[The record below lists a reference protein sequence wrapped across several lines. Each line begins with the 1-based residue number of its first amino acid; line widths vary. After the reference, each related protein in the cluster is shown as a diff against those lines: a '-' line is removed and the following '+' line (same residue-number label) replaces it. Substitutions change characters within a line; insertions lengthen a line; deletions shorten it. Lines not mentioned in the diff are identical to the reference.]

1 MSPGERRNATGMP
14 AIPELLKILLGLGL
28 DYLRW
33 VSLTPM
39 VLVWARYLVLVF
51 LMIYANFERSFWG
64 GLERGYEIYSER
76 FGPIAWI
83 EEGQAA
89 YEREQT
95 TGTVEAT
102 PEELEEFDISALFRL
117 IMKIWGIVALV
128 AWLLSILRGMVF
140 GPRPPRPPR
149 PLGQKLKLMF
159 LAVIGGWAVL
169 FLTAMFGS
177 TTFEG
182 GVSGWIVWFS
192 VLAVIVTIVS
202 VVTLIV
208 GEGFEFLRKRLEPE
222 LAPGSTAVS

>member
-1 MSPGERRNATGMP
+1 MTPGAPRNATGMP
-14 AIPELLKILLGLGL
+14 AIPELFRILIGLGL

-39 VLVWARYLVLVF
+39 ILVWALYLVLVF
-51 LMIYANFERSFWG
+51 LMIYANFEGSFWG

-89 YEREQT
+89 YEREQAT
-95 TGTVEAT
+95 RTVEAT
-102 PEELEEFDISALFRL
+102 PEEPEEFDISALFRL
-117 IMKIWGIVALV
+117 IMTVWGVVALV

-140 GPRPPRPPR
+140 GPRPPRP
-149 PLGQKLKLMF
+149 LGEKLKLMV
-159 LAVIGGWAVL
+159 LAVIGGWAIL

-177 TTFEG
+177 TKFEG
-182 GVSGWIVWFS
+182 GFFSWVVWFS

-202 VVTLIV
+202 AVTLIV
-208 GEGFEFLRKRLEPE
+208 GEAFEFLRKRLEPE
-222 LAPGSTAVS
+222 LAPGSTAVD

>member
-1 MSPGERRNATGMP
+1 MIPGERRNANGMAATP
-14 AIPELLKILLGLGL
+14 DLLRILLGLGL

-39 VLVWARYLVLVF
+39 VLVWALYLVLVF
-51 LMIYANFERSFWG
+51 LMIYANFEGSFYD

-89 YEREQT
+89 YEREQA

-102 PEELEEFDISALFRL
+102 PEEAEEFDISALFRL
-117 IMKIWGIVALV
+117 IMKIWGIVALA

-140 GPRPPRPPR
+140 GPRPPRT
-149 PLGQKLKLMF
+149 LGQKLKLMF
-159 LAVIGGWAVL
+159 LAVLGGWGVL

-182 GVSGWIVWFS
+182 GVSGWVVWFS

-202 VVTLIV
+202 VVTLTV
-208 GEGFEFLRKRLEPE
+208 GQAFEFLRKRLEPE
-222 LAPGSTAVS
+222 PAPGSTAVS